1 MAHRWL
7 GTGVLAVSGIRGA
20 ARQRVLSLSRA
31 KMPLNEKSMVAW
43 VGLRG
48 AVPIVLATF
57 PLLAGVPQA
66 QILFNVVFFIV
77 LTSVLLQGTTLTLVA
92 RALGVREALPV
103 RTDYPITYTPTGH
116 NKNEMVEVDVL
127 RGSDADGMRIVDL
140 HLPPDA
146 LVILIHRAGEFLI
159 PKGATELEAGDSVL
173 VLAGGEDLKE
183 VQRRLGH
190 KPV

>member
-1 MAHRWL
+1 
-7 GTGVLAVSGIRGA
+7 
-20 ARQRVLSLSRA
+20 
-31 KMPLNEKSMVAW
+31 MVAW

-103 RTDYPITYTPTGH
+103 RTDHPITYTPTGH

-127 RGSDADGMRIVDL
+127 RGSDADGTRIVEL